1 MVKEFISLLFLV
13 FFCAILNTKLSAQI
27 FSLGTKYQE
36 KFMFQATFN
45 YPFVYSKYK
54 MPHEFMLG
62 VDYTTKNKHAPS
74 GIMPQATYGVRIVDK
89 DRVDYFLM
97 AGTSVGYNFQLY
109 SNYKNQVK
117 VSPFVYLEY
126 GAVLNLK
133 VGYDY
138 STQLGKG
145 DPFVSIGIGGLHMFR
160 NFTIM

>member
-1 MVKEFISLLFLV
+1 MKYILLI
-13 FFCAILNTKLSAQI
+13 FFFTLSKAADAEL

-36 KFMFQATFN
+36 KLMFHATVN

-62 VDYTTKNKHAPS
+62 VDYTTKNMYAPS
-74 GIMPQATYGVRIVDK
+74 GVMPQATYAVRVVDK

-97 AGTSVGYNFQLY
+97 AGTSVGYNFQLS

-145 DPFVSIGIGGLHMFR
+145 YPFVSIGIGGLHMFR